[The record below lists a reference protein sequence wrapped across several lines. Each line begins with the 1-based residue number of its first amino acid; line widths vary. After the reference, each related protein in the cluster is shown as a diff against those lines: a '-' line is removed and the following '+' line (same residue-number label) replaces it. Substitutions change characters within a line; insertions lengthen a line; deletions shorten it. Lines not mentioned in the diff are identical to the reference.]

1 VKLMEK
7 RDARNVPSSAFSK
20 QNVSSISDLLS
31 HLLFSYLSFIPSL
44 GWRHRWRSST
54 MFSPPEAVS
63 GAEQDPGH
71 SSLSP
76 GDTITGGADPASA
89 PWDAST
95 P

>member
-1 VKLMEK
+1 MGKT
-7 RDARNVPSSAFSK
+7 DARNVTSSAFSK

-63 GAEQDPGH
+63 GAEEDLSH
-71 SSLSP
+71 SSLSR
-76 GDTITGGADPASA
+76 GDTVTGGADSANAS
-89 PWDAST
+89 
-95 P
+95 